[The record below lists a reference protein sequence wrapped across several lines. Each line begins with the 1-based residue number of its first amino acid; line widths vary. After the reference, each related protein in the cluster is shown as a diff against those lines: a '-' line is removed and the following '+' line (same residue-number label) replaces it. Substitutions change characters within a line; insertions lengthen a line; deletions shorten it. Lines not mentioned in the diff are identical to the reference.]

1 MNKWFRTFLDLLDD
15 PVEKEHIIK
24 ERMTMSDSS
33 LAYKYSVSTT
43 TIVNYLWN
51 PPKKSLKTSKKYKY
65 IDVDKAVDMRS
76 EWYTDV
82 EIAWALWCSNST
94 INKRLGNRWDW
105 YKSWNKFKKY
115 VARPPDPY
123 KKKEEEIKTVISNVP
138 YWDTTDMV
146 EIWTNPHPF
155 LYNKIK

>member
-1 MNKWFRTFLDLLDD
+1 MNKWFRTFMDLLDN
-15 PVEKEHIIK
+15 PEEKKRIQE
-24 ERMTMSDSS
+24 ERITMSDAS
-33 LAYKYSVSTT
+33 LWNLYWVSTT
-43 TIVNYLWN
+43 TIVNYLWA
-51 PPKKSLKTSKKYKY
+51 PPKKSLKKAKKYKY
-65 IDVDKAVDMRS
+65 IDVDKAIWMRE

-155 LYNKIK
+155 LYTKIK

>member
-15 PVEKEHIIK
+15 PVEKEYIVK

-65 IDVDKAVDMRS
+65 IDVDKAIWMRE

-82 EIAWALWCSNST
+82 QIATELWCANST

-146 EIWTNPHPF
+146 EIGTNPIPA
-155 LYNKIK
+155 LYNYIK

>member
-24 ERMTMSDSS
+24 ERHTMSDSN
-33 LAYKYSVSTT
+33 LAYNYWVSTT
-43 TIVNYLWN
+43 TIVNYLWP
-51 PPKKSLKTSKKYKY
+51 PPKKNLRTSKKYKY
-65 IDVDKAVDMRS
+65 IDVDKAIWMRS
-76 EWYTDV
+76 EWYSDV
-82 EIAWALWCSNST
+82 EIAKHLGCANST
-94 INKRLGNRWDW
+94 INKRLGNRWDG

-115 VARPPDPY
+115 VAKLPEP
-123 KKKEEEIKTVISNVP
+123 KVKEEIKTISNVP

-146 EIWTNPHPF
+146 ELWTAPHPF